1 MVVAF
6 SSLLYM
12 KLGDDPQAE
21 SPTDISGQDE
31 QWAQILTSKPLTP
44 MLVRVYFEGAYYL
57 VLNEPPMPRISFR
70 N

>member
-44 MLVRVYFEGAYYL
+44 MLVRVYFEGAYY
-57 VLNEPPMPRISFR
+57 
-70 N
+70 